1 MRATHLLLAGLAL
14 AGGCDKPAGNG
25 ASPSPNAPGVHEQ
38 PSTAVSDANLAK
50 QPTQGEADAYVPGE
64 PDEAVNRRGT
74 TKTPDTVTNEEDAV
88 IKGDGG
94 LATTDAS
101 KPGYRVAAGGP
112 GDKLEGKD
120 AKAIFKAAPGIKL
133 KGDAEFEIVEGGVKV
148 EVEVKNAPQGT
159 KGIHIHENPDCS
171 NIPGKSMG
179 EHFAP
184 DVKQHGIPSGGAPHH
199 LGDLGNITIDKD
211 GEGELEFVVKGA
223 NLKDH
228 DPLSLIGRAVVI
240 HEKQDEGSQPS
251 GNSGK
256 PIACAVVKPE

>member
-14 AGGCDKPAGNG
+14 AGGCDKPAGTG
-25 ASPSPNAPGVHEQ
+25 PIPSPNAPGVGEQ
-38 PSTAVSDANLAK
+38 PSTAVSENNLAK
-50 QPTQGEADAYVPGE
+50 HPTQGEPDAHVADAPE
-64 PDEAVNRRGT
+64 EAIDRRGT
-74 TKTPDTVTNEEDAV
+74 TSTPATVAHEEDSV
-88 IKGDGG
+88 IKGDAGG
-94 LATTDAS
+94 TS
-101 KPGYRVAAGGP
+101 KNPGYRVGAGGP
-112 GDKLEGKD
+112 GDKLDGAD
-120 AKAIFKAAPGIKL
+120 AKAIFKAAPGLKL
-133 KGDAEFEIVEGGVKV
+133 KGDVELELVEGGVKV
-148 EVEVKNAPQGT
+148 EVEVEKAPPGV

-184 DVKQHGIPSGGAPHH
+184 DVKQHGIPTQGAPHH

-223 NLKDH
+223 NLKDN
-228 DPLSLIGRAVVI
+228 DPLTLIGRAVVI